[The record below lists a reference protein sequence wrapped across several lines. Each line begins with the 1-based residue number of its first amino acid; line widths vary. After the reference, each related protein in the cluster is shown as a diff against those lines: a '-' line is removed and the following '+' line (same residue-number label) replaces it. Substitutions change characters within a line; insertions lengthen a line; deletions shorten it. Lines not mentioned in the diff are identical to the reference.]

1 MVSTRKNKSIYID
14 TEALSSLALVKAGL
28 ISPVDGLMDSKTSK
42 KVNETKY
49 YKGVPFPFSFVLA
62 PSGKRNQEV
71 IRSLENGEIVNL
83 INNKEKVGE
92 LTVEEVF
99 EIDPL
104 ERVQNIYGTA
114 DIGHP
119 GVKNTITRLGS
130 LAVSGEYH
138 VKYAPIDESIS
149 MLREMIKKND
159 AKKVTGLMLAAN
171 PLNRSHERVIRDT
184 LSRSDIVV
192 LFLRKPFTEEGLSF
206 DIRYNALKLYVEL
219 FLPAN
224 KVAIVPFENTY
235 VFAGYNE
242 LILDALLVKN
252 YGCNELVVG
261 TNHGGLGLYYDH
273 NEIHTIFNQCKD
285 IGLDITTI
293 DEYVYCEVCKTLVSN
308 STCPH
313 GRHHHIH
320 YNSNSIMKLIQ
331 SGLIPPTILVRKEI
345 SASIL
350 AALFPN
356 RLKNI
361 QEIYYSLMP
370 SSGLLEDH
378 SDEEFYVKL
387 IELYQ
392 TTSLK

>member
-1 MVSTRKNKSIYID
+1 MTSIRKNRSIYID

-28 ISPVDGLMDSKTSK
+28 ISPVDGLMDAKTSEE
-42 KVNETKY
+42 VNRTKY

-62 PSGKRNQEV
+62 PKGRRNEEV
-71 IRSLENGEIVNL
+71 IQSLKKGELVDL
-83 INNKEKVGE
+83 ICEKEKVGE
-92 LTVEEVF
+92 LVVDEVF

-104 ERVQNIYGTA
+104 ERVHNIYGMIDTT
-114 DIGHP
+114 HP
-119 GVKNTITRLGS
+119 GVKNTLSRLGS
-130 LAVSGEYH
+130 YAVSGKYH
-138 VKYAPIDESIS
+138 VVYPPIDKSIL
-149 MLREMIKKND
+149 MLKDLLKRND
-159 AKKVTGLMLAAN
+159 AKKVTGLMLTAN

-184 LSRSDIVV
+184 LSRSDLVV
-192 LFLRKPFTEEGLSF
+192 LFLRKPFTKEGLSYE
-206 DIRYNALKLYVEL
+206 IRHNALKLYVDS

-252 YGCNELVVG
+252 YGCDELVVG

-273 NEIHTIFNQCKD
+273 NEIHTIFNQCEN
-285 IGLDITTI
+285 IGLKITTI

-320 YNSNSIMKLIQ
+320 YNSNSILKLIQ

-350 AALFPN
+350 ASLFPN
-356 RLKNI
+356 RVENI

-378 SDEEFYVKL
+378 SDEEFYIKL